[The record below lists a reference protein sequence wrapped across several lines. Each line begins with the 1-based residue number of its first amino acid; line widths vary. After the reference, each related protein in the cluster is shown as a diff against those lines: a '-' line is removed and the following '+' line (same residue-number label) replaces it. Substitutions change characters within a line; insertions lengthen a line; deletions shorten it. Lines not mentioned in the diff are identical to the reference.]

1 MWDRETPI
9 FVPPVLREW
18 VADNELPH
26 LAFKAVEFS
35 ESARGT
41 AQCTGQRKRA
51 ISSHHDAGAR
61 NLFLCNGSHQLTPDR
76 AGDLRQCDGALFVR
90 QSSPDHCEVGAGERG
105 VVSEDKDYDN
115 TEQIVAAQCEH
126 VLLVLCP
133 PQRRH
138 NAREHKPRRKGHLA
152 RQRTR
157 AQAGPLRSVSLGFSF
172 ERSPEPLAV
181 SFFLSSALG

>member
-1 MWDRETPI
+1 M

-18 VADNELPH
+18 VADNELAH

-35 ESARGT
+35 ESARLN
-41 AQCTGQRKRA
+41 ARA
-51 ISSHHDAGAR
+51 SGSEQYPPTMMLALVIYSYATDLISSRRIERATYDNVTVR
-61 NLFLCNGSHQLTPDR
+61 YLCANHPPIIAKFGR
-76 AGDLRQCDGALFVR
+76 ENEALFR
-90 QSSPDHCEVGAGERG
+90 RIRTTITLSKS
-105 VVSEDKDYDN
+105 
-115 TEQIVAAQCEH
+115 AAQCEH